1 MPAELEITE
10 YAIGGKLVEYYW
22 RVDPLKVGF
31 NNMSKEDVKR
41 KLVEGLV
48 ELIIDQKLVETT
60 YEHDRFAGEQIYR
73 ARMYLAPDAQIK
85 ILRVL
90 KNDSKYTGR

>member
-1 MPAELEITE
+1 MQLV
-10 YAIGGKLVEYYW
+10 AIGGKLVEYYW

-31 NNMSKEDVKR
+31 MSKEDVKK
-41 KLVEGLV
+41 KLVEGLA
-48 ELIIDQKLVETT
+48 ETIIDQKLVETT
-60 YEHDRFAGEQIYR
+60 YEHDKFAGEQIYR

-85 ILRVL
+85 ILREL